1 LSRSGSEGE
10 NESEEDSYVPYVP
23 LKERKR
29 QKLEQLSR
37 LSRPNG
43 RDKKE
48 ASSVGNDVVK
58 DGDLE
63 VPVGR
68 KANVSLLD
76 QHSELKKQAEGVD
89 L

>member
-1 LSRSGSEGE
+1 
-10 NESEEDSYVPYVP
+10 
-23 LKERKR
+23 
-29 QKLEQLSR
+29 

-76 QHSELKKQAEGVD
+76 QHSELKKQAEALRESAFEKQVREEEKILESVAERTGE
-89 L
+89 